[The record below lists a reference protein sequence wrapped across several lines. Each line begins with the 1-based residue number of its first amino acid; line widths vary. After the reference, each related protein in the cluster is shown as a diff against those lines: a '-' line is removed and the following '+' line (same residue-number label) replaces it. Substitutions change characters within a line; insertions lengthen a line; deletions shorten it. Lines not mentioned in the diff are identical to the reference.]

1 MFLKKISSFVDDLQF
16 IGPLP
21 CWRWEITLQYSRIR
35 LKNVFGDSGSKDQK
49 SLKVL
54 IGKWSNVDDLVGD
67 RSTRLSLL
75 KSLRWWGAENVT
87 NLWFNAFSPVL
98 SVECPCTLNVKNSKI
113 NYFREW
119 FGSHSSARVQ
129 LSTVDSN
136 VKMVTTSAQ
145 RFLALQTRGLE
156 CATLQTPTHKPKS
169 PQTTV
174 LL

>member
-1 MFLKKISSFVDDLQF
+1 MLKKISSLVDDLQF
-16 IGPLP
+16 YWSATMLEIGINYNIL
-21 CWRWEITLQYSRIR
+21 SIR
-35 LKNVFGDSGSKDQK
+35 LKNVFWDSGSKDQK

-54 IGKWSNVDDLVGD
+54 IGKWSQVDDLVGD

-98 SVECPCTLNVKNSKI
+98 NVECPCTLNVKNSKT

-129 LSTVDSN
+129 MSTVDSN